1 MKQHFLLFLLL
12 LLLLP
17 QFAHAQEGWTGNVEE
32 FFIEDG
38 IARHQ
43 NNGKSGSAVIYK
55 DFTSEAS
62 GSFTWGLGFVFIDY
76 PTNSNTFEVTLFSQ
90 EAGNFRYYYKVVPT
104 RNNTSIGLVK
114 ETYEKV
120 SSSESRKLSSTIL
133 TSWQNN
139 SGHQLWKKV
148 QVEVDY
154 HATKGLR
161 FRLFSPV
168 SGLRQGEWVEL
179 SEGQP
184 QWMMSLRTKFTSKK
198 KLNYA
203 YILPAIIQ
211 DNTGTEEEKLHI
223 EEQWAE
229 QSGRVHLKLSG
240 PVSIR
245 EATVTCDGFQPTLY
259 SGDKAEDIVINLG
272 ATFMPGNSY
281 HFEIKNLIDRNG
293 THVDLSFQIDIES
306 IQPGTT
312 ITPEGIFITEV
323 MASPPDDGPL
333 QGTKYIE
340 LYNNTGAQQN
350 LALYTLYYGKT
361 KYPLPNI
368 VLAHGAFAI
377 LYLES
382 NPYPTRVATLAPMP
396 EFPALSGS
404 FKLRLVGSD
413 NKTYDEVNF
422 NSQIYGEG
430 VPKGKAS
437 IERVG
442 YKPDLWRRSTNPK
455 GGTPGLP
462 TTLQPFK
469 DVAPKSIVIN
479 ELLLSPPT
487 TGEKYIELFN
497 ASTQVVNLADLY
509 LTYRNKE
516 ESITSTSWLLV
527 PNDYLLEP
535 NSYVV
540 LTPYPD
546 ALARLYP
553 EHDSHTFVERID
565 FPSFSTTYSE
575 VALRA
580 HTNGGIVDQAI
591 YRRQW
596 LGDTSNDRT
605 GFSLERLSPSADG
618 TRKESWQ
625 RAQANGTNK
634 NTGGTPGRPNS
645 AKGTLLPNGDNHIAA
660 EWPDDPILTYEQ
672 VDPLLQ
678 AYAALATLTI
688 YSINGDLLMT
698 SQGEEISNT
707 LQSIRIGNLPF
718 PSMLMVLVLQFQ
730 HPEKEPSN
738 LFYRAVWL
746 HI

>member
-1 MKQHFLLFLLL
+1 MKQHFLLL
-12 LLLLP
+12 LLLLLLSP
-17 QFAHAQEGWTGNVEE
+17 QLAHAQGGWTGDLDE
-32 FFIEDG
+32 FIIEDG
-38 IARHQ
+38 IAKHQ

-62 GSFTWGLGFVFIDY
+62 GSFTWSLGFVFQDL
-76 PTNSNTFEVTLFSQ
+76 PTSSNTFEVTLFNQ
-90 EAGNFRYYYKVVPT
+90 EVGNFRYYYKVVPT
-104 RNNTSIGLVK
+104 KNNTSIGLIK
-114 ETYEKV
+114 ETYQKI
-120 SSSESRKLSSTIL
+120 SSTESRKLSSTVL

-139 SGHQLWKKV
+139 SGYQLWQKV

-154 HATKGLR
+154 HATKGIR
-161 FRLFSPV
+161 FRWFTPV
-168 SGLRQGEWVEL
+168 SGLRQGEWIEL
-179 SEGQP
+179 PEGRP
-184 QWMMSLRTKFTSKK
+184 YWRMSLRTKFTSKK
-198 KLNYA
+198 KLNNA
-203 YILPAIIQ
+203 YILPKIIQ
-211 DNTGTEEEKLHI
+211 DNTGGEEEKLHI
-223 EEQWAE
+223 QEQWAE

-245 EATVTCDGFQPTLY
+245 DATVTCAGFQPTIY

-281 HFEIKNLIDRNG
+281 HFDIKKLIDRNG
-293 THVDLSFQIDIES
+293 KYADLSFQIDIES

-312 ITPEGIFITEV
+312 IIPEGIFITEV

-340 LYNNTGAQQN
+340 LYNNTGAQKN
-350 LALYTLYYGKT
+350 LALYTLYYGKS

-382 NPYPTRVATLAPMP
+382 NPYPTRVATLVPMP

-413 NKTYDEVNF
+413 NKTHDEVNF

-442 YKPDLWRRSTNPK
+442 YQPDLWRRSTNPN
-455 GGTPGLP
+455 GGTPGMP
-462 TTLQPFK
+462 TTLQPYRN
-469 DVAPKSIVIN
+469 VAPKSIVIN

-497 ASTQVVNLADLY
+497 TSTKAVNLADLY

-516 ESITSTSWLLV
+516 ESITSTSWLIV
-527 PNDYLLEP
+527 PNDYLLQP

-546 ALARLYP
+546 ALPRLYP

-565 FPSFSTTYSE
+565 FPSISTTYSE

-580 HTNGGIVDQAI
+580 HSNGEVIDQVV

-618 TRKESWQ
+618 TKKESWQ
-625 RAQANGTNK
+625 RAQANGNNK

-645 AKGTLLPNGDNHIAA
+645 ANGIPLPDRGNYYI
-660 EWPDDPILTYEQ
+660 EWPEDPILTYEQ
-672 VDPLLQ
+672 VEPLLQ
-678 AYAALATLTI
+678 VYAPLATLTL

-698 SQGEEISNT
+698 SQGEEITNT

-738 LFYRAVWL
+738 LFYRSVWL

>member
-17 QFAHAQEGWTGNVEE
+17 QFAYAQEGWTGNVEE

-154 HATKGLR
+154 HARKGLR
-161 FRLFSPV
+161 FRWFSPV

-179 SEGQP
+179 SKGQP

-272 ATFMPGNSY
+272 ATFMSGNSY

-497 ASTQVVNLADLY
+497 ASTQAINLADLY

-565 FPSFSTTYSE
+565 FPSISITYSE

-618 TRKESWQ
+618 TKKKSWQ

-645 AKGTLLPNGDNHIAA
+645 AKGIPLPNGDNHIAA

-678 AYAALATLTI
+678 AYAPLATLTI

-698 SQGEEISNT
+698 SQGKEISNT

-718 PSMLMVLVLQFQ
+718 PSMLMVLVLHFQ

>member
-1 MKQHFLLFLLL
+1 MKQHFLLLTLL

-17 QFAHAQEGWTGNVEE
+17 QLAHAQEGWEGNVEE
-32 FFIEDG
+32 FVIEDG
-38 IARHQ
+38 IAKHQ
-43 NNGKSGSAVIYK
+43 NNGKSGSATIYK
-55 DFTSEAS
+55 DFKAEAS
-62 GSFTWGLGFVFIDY
+62 DNFTWSFGFAFADY
-76 PTNSNTFEVTLFSQ
+76 PTNSNTFEVTLFIQ
-90 EAGNFRYYYKVVPT
+90 EVGNFQYYYRVVPT

-114 ETYEKV
+114 ETYKKI
-120 SSSESRKLSSTIL
+120 SSTESRKLSSTIL
-133 TSWQNN
+133 TSWHNN
-139 SGHQLWKKV
+139 SGHQLWQKV

-161 FRLFSPV
+161 FRWFSPV
-168 SGLRQGEWVEL
+168 SGLRQGEWVVL
-179 SEGQP
+179 PAGWP
-184 QWMMSLRTKFTSKK
+184 QWVMGLRTKFTSKK
-198 KLNYA
+198 KLNHA
-203 YILPAIIQ
+203 YILPKIIK
-211 DNTGTEEEKLHI
+211 DNAGSEEGTLHI
-223 EEQWAE
+223 KEQWAE
-229 QSGRVHLKLSG
+229 QSGQVHLKLSG

-245 EATVTCDGFQPTLY
+245 EATVTCDGFQPTIY
-259 SGDKAEDIVINLG
+259 SGDKAEDIIINLG

-293 THVDLSFQIDIES
+293 KSVDLSFQIDIQAA
-306 IQPGTT
+306 QPGTT

-333 QGTKYIE
+333 QGIKYIE
-340 LYNNTGAQQN
+340 IYNNSGIQQN
-350 LALYTLYYGKT
+350 LALLTLYYGKT
-361 KYPLPNI
+361 KYTLPNI
-368 VLAHGAFAI
+368 ALAHGAFAI

-382 NPYPTRVATLAPMP
+382 NPYPTRIATLVPMA

-404 FKLRLVGSD
+404 FALKLVGNDGRTHDS
-413 NKTYDEVNF
+413 VNF
-422 NSQIYGEG
+422 NSRIYGEG

-437 IERVG
+437 IERVS
-442 YKPDLWRRSTNPK
+442 YQPDQWRRSTNPK

-462 TTLQPFK
+462 TTLQPFN
-469 DVAPKSIVIN
+469 DVESKSIVIN

-487 TGEKYIELFN
+487 TGEKYIELYN
-497 ASTQVVNLADLY
+497 TSTKAINLADLY

-516 ESITSTSWLLV
+516 ETVSSTSWLLV
-527 PNDYLLEP
+527 PYNYLLQP

-553 EHDSHTFVERID
+553 EHDSQTFVERID
-565 FPSFSTTYSE
+565 FPSISTTYSE

-580 HTNGGIVDQAI
+580 HSNGEVVDQAI

-596 LGDTSNDRT
+596 LGNTSNDRT

-618 TRKESWQ
+618 TKKESWQ
-625 RAQANGTNK
+625 RAQENGSNK
-634 NTGGTPGRPNS
+634 NSGGTPGRPNS
-645 AKGTLLPNGDNHIAA
+645 ARGIPFPSGDHLTA

-672 VDPLLQ
+672 IDPLLR
-678 AYAALATLTI
+678 AFAPLATLTI
-688 YSINGDLLMT
+688 YSMNGDLLMT
-698 SQGEEISNT
+698 SRGEEIPNT
-707 LQSIRIGNLPF
+707 LQSIRMGNLPF

-738 LFYRAVWL
+738 LFYRAIWL